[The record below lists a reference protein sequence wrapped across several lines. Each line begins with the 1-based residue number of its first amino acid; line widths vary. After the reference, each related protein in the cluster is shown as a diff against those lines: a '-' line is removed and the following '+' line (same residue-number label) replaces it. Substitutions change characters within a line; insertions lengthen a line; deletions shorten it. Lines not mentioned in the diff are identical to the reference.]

1 MDKENCFYCTK
12 DLRLVSLMTKICTIE
27 CADIYLFKDPKY
39 PGRCVVALDEHYEEI
54 FSIPMDK
61 LNIYMSVVSKVAKA
75 LYNLFNADKIN
86 YAVYG
91 DLVSHFH
98 VHIVPKKK
106 DNFDWGSPFT
116 DTDFKVYLDDS
127 EFSKRIEL
135 IKNALN

>member
-1 MDKENCFYCTK
+1 MDKEHCFYCTK

-27 CADIYLFKDPKY
+27 CADIYLFKDQKY

-61 LNIYMSVVSKVAKA
+61 LNIYMSVVSKVAKV
-75 LYNLFNADKIN
+75 LYDLFNADKIN

-106 DNFDWGSPFT
+106 DSFNWGIPFT

-127 EFSKRIEL
+127 EFAKRIKL
-135 IKNALN
+135 IRNALN